1 MRVLLDTHT
10 FLWFGDDSPQL
21 SATARSLLVDPENIR
36 MLSIAS
42 LWELAIKVSQD
53 RMTFNLPFSR
63 WVVEGLTRTEIALL
77 GISVQHLN
85 AVSTLPF
92 HHRDPFDRMLIAQPV
107 VEGIPIVSADEAFDA
122 YPVSRLW

>member
-92 HHRDPFDRMLIAQPV
+92 HHRDPFDRMLIAQSV

-122 YPVSRLW
+122 YPVSRPW